1 MKINTR
7 HLGTVEVIFDDLS
20 ADVQEYVVKYGL
32 KQTIDDAGADPKKAA
47 KGSQERL
54 DALLAGEVPSFGTR
68 ERLAPEVRILRE
80 VVEAVLRKNGV
91 KAAEAAK
98 MAKEPEAAILTL
110 SKGDEAKAARNMAK
124 IQKKVEEE
132 LARQDNLSVDLD

>member
-7 HLGTVEVIFDDLS
+7 HLGTVEVDFDDLS

-47 KGSQERL
+47 KGSQDRL
-54 DALLAGEVPSFGTR
+54 DALLAGVVPSFGTR
-68 ERLAPEVRILRE
+68 ERLAPEIRILRE

-91 KAAEAAK
+91 KATEAAK

-110 SKGDEAKAARNMAK
+110 SKGDAGKAQRNMAK
-124 IQKKVEEE
+124 IAKKVEEE